1 MKDDDRRPTPGK
13 DLQSERDLVVRSFFK
28 RGAELTEQLVA
39 ENERLRTQIRELE
52 IEATRMR
59 TLLASDSA
67 ARELLAKISE
77 LENEKRA
84 LLEEKEEAEALST
97 RFGARQG
104 ELEDEIGALASL
116 FVAVDNLHRCRSV
129 DEATRTLAD
138 LLGQLVGARTWAA
151 YVVDDDVTPPVLRR
165 FAESGESPSG
175 FDETI
180 AVGAAK
186 TPLARAIEVALVTG
200 ETRLGAAA
208 APAAATLPL
217 HAGTKSAGVVAIV
230 DLLPHKAGLT
240 DVDRRL
246 FDLLSTHFAPAAFA
260 ALAEERGESL
270 RTTVKRPE

>member
-116 FVAVDNLHRCRSV
+116 FVAVDNPHRCRSV

-138 LLGQLVGARTWAA
+138 LLG
-151 YVVDDDVTPPVLRR
+151 
-165 FAESGESPSG
+165 
-175 FDETI
+175 
-180 AVGAAK
+180 
-186 TPLARAIEVALVTG
+186 
-200 ETRLGAAA
+200 
-208 APAAATLPL
+208 
-217 HAGTKSAGVVAIV
+217 H
-230 DLLPHKAGLT
+230 
-240 DVDRRL
+240 
-246 FDLLSTHFAPAAFA
+246 DLLSVRIVSFY
-260 ALAEERGESL
+260 
-270 RTTVKRPE
+270 KRNVFLS